1 MDANIYLA
9 KSIIDGYRNH
19 QFKRI
24 YPFAT
29 ENVAGCFSGYDFK
42 DKDCLTVLGSSV
54 QALYMYLMGA
64 KKVTT
69 FDINP
74 LTIYYLHFQK
84 AFFLSKMKFKDYKNM
99 FHAFSF
105 EDTKDTYNLDKYY
118 KKISECLDGKYK
130 VFWDTLYDEYGSY
143 LFNTNG
149 LFNPIECSCGSIDKY
164 MGIYSSSNIRKLQ
177 SSIE

>member
-105 EDTKDTYNLDKYY
+105 EETKDIYNLDKYY
-118 KKISECLDGKYK
+118 KK
-130 VFWDTLYDEYGSY
+130 
-143 LFNTNG
+143 
-149 LFNPIECSCGSIDKY
+149 
-164 MGIYSSSNIRKLQ
+164 
-177 SSIE
+177 